1 MFVQGFLLID
11 VDGAALNNT
20 GVVSRSGVENT
31 VETKKIYKEGGCY
44 PYASG
49 EAWGNWWRTSLG
61 KNTGWKLSP
70 VTYDQGNKIAFTAA
84 DPFKYE
90 DDDIF
95 GYMKAIPG
103 EGNEPL
109 TRISPLK
116 TSIIGSVC
124 NVRVAK
130 NFCVMARQNDVPA
143 PYGKEE
149 YSAVMKGM
157 FSLDIEQVGTFS
169 KYYRAGYKNITEAM
183 FEQHEQECTVIEDKF
198 TLAKDGGKEKLIRI
212 DDETRLKR
220 ITDTIKALK
229 YISGGAMQTNNMVDV
244 TPKFIVLAKTKY
256 GNHPFSHIVFA
267 DPIRKEQSIFDVAK
281 FVNTI
286 NDNAELF
293 DGDIYIGRRD
303 GFWEEYDELLK
314 TLDTA
319 SNCSNEDVSINSN
332 DRNNE
337 ENESNGDNKP
347 IVNIH
352 YGPVNKMINE
362 FCSSIKL
369 DDDEIL

>member
-61 KNTGWKLSP
+61 KNAGWNLSP
-70 VTYDQGNKIAFTAA
+70 LTYDKGNKIAYTAA
-84 DPFKYE
+84 DPFKYG

-337 ENESNGDNKP
+337 KNESNGDIKP

>member
-11 VDGAALNNT
+11 VDGVALNNT
-20 GVVSRSGVENT
+20 GVVSRSGVENS

-44 PYASG
+44 PYVSG

-70 VTYDQGNKIAFTAA
+70 VTYDKGNKIAYTAA
-84 DPFKYE
+84 DPFEYG

-149 YSAVMKGM
+149 YSAIMKGM
-157 FSLDIEQVGTFS
+157 FSLDMEQVGTFS

-183 FEQHEQECTVIEDKF
+183 FEQYKQECTIIEDEF
-198 TLAKDGGKEKLIRI
+198 TLAKDGGNEKLIRI
-212 DDETRLKR
+212 NDKTRLNR

-229 YISGGAMQTNNMVDV
+229 YISGGAMQTNNMADV

-267 DPIRKEQSIFDVAK
+267 DPFRKEQSIFDVVK
-281 FVNTI
+281 FIKTI
-286 NDNAELF
+286 NDNAEEF
-293 DGDIYIGRRD
+293 EGDIYIGRRD
-303 GFWEEYDELLK
+303 GFWEEYDELL
-314 TLDTA
+314 TA
-319 SNCSNEDVSINSN
+319 MASGSSS
-332 DRNNE
+332 
-337 ENESNGDNKP
+337 SNGDVSNKSNNENDETNKCKTN
-347 IVNIH
+347 IKSLVKIH
-352 YGPVNKMINE
+352 YGPVNKIIDD
-362 FCSSIKL
+362 FCKSIKL
-369 DDDEIL
+369 EKDEIL